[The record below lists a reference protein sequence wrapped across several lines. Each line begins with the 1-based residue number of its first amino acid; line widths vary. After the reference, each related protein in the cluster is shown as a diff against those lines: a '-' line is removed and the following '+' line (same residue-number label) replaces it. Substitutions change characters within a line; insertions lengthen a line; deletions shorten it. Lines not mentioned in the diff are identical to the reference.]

1 MSSEK
6 EKPVDPTAASRK
18 QDHIEL
24 AFQSQI
30 GVRGVDARFYYE
42 PMLAAHPAPGA
53 WPSFAFLGRTLR
65 TPMWVSSMTGG
76 TALAGTINHN
86 LARLCAEFGMGM
98 GLGSCR
104 QLLYG
109 DEHLPD
115 FDVRD
120 TLGPD
125 LPLYANLG
133 VAQVE
138 QLLNQGAALDSISA
152 LLARL
157 RADGLIIHVNPLQEA
172 MQPEGD
178 RFLRPALETID
189 AALQLFDFK
198 IIVKEVGQGMG
209 PESLRALLQMPLE
222 AIEFAAAGGTNF
234 AKLELLR
241 SDPLKQAVFEKIAAV
256 GHSAPEMLDFVNA
269 LKVELGDRCRVQH
282 LILSGGVQD
291 FLDGF
296 YLLKKS
302 ALSAV
307 YGQASSLLRHA
318 RGEYAAL
325 RTFAE
330 AQIRGLELANAFLRV
345 R

>member
-1 MSSEK
+1 
-6 EKPVDPTAASRK
+6 
-18 QDHIEL
+18 
-24 AFQSQI
+24 
-30 GVRGVDARFYYE
+30 
-42 PMLAAHPAPGA
+42 
-53 WPSFAFLGRTLR
+53 
-65 TPMWVSSMTGG
+65 MWVSSMTGG

-104 QLLYG
+104 QLLHG

-120 TLGPD
+120 TLGSD

-152 LLARL
+152 LLTRL
-157 RADGLIIHVNPLQEA
+157 RADGLIVHVNPLQEA

-241 SDPLKQAVFEKIAAV
+241 SDPMKQAVFEKIAAV

-269 LKVELGDRCRVQH
+269 LKAELGDRCRVRH

-302 ALSAV
+302 ALPAV